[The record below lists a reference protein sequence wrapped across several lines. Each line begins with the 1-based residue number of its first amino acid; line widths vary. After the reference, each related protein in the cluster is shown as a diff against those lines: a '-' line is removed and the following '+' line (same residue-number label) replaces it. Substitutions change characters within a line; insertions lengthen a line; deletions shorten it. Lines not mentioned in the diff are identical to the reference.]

1 MFSKLPSCAFHTNT
15 LPPAILKKLAK
26 KVSVISSTSF
36 SEPNFMLPDQTLPSK
51 FCKPKK
57 FVVFILFF
65 YNISL
70 LKYQIVIIAGYTVL
84 PVVEKALNEVET
96 YRGFQFRNEI
106 IVCLFGTLNERKNT
120 PVSEENDE
128 SSISTDFLSHPEHL
142 RLEFDLSWVEVSWE
156 ICEILTGRF
165 FLDIIL

>member
-1 MFSKLPSCAFHTNT
+1 
-15 LPPAILKKLAK
+15 
-26 KVSVISSTSF
+26 
-36 SEPNFMLPDQTLPSK
+36 MLPDQTLPSK

-106 IVCLFGTLNERKNT
+106 IVAYLG
-120 PVSEENDE
+120 
-128 SSISTDFLSHPEHL
+128 
-142 RLEFDLSWVEVSWE
+142 
-156 ICEILTGRF
+156 G
-165 FLDIIL
+165 

>member
-15 LPPAILKKLAK
+15 LPPAILEKLAK

-70 LKYQIVIIAGYTVL
+70 LKYQIVIIAGYTVF
-84 PVVEKALNEVET
+84 PVAEKALNEVET

-106 IVCLFGTLNERKNT
+106 IVAYLG
-120 PVSEENDE
+120 
-128 SSISTDFLSHPEHL
+128 
-142 RLEFDLSWVEVSWE
+142 
-156 ICEILTGRF
+156 G
-165 FLDIIL
+165 